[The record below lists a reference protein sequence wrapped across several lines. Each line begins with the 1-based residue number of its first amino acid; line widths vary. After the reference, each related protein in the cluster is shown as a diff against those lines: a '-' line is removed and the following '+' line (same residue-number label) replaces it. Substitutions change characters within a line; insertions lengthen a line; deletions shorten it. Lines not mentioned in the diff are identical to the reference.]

1 MKISAVITT
10 VNHKHKQ
17 PMAMKVCDSLT
28 STGFIFDEKIVSIDY
43 INSDKYDEDIA
54 SYFEHHNWKIKK
66 SLYGSRIDTLID
78 LMRYFVENNTDFV
91 LHAEDDILVDYL
103 PTRNDLEGLLLLAKN
118 NQTCGQLT
126 LSLGGS
132 TFKCEGGDDGD
143 LYDIENEK
151 IFENEKI
158 LIFRRKEENASSFFF
173 ELGTMFIRPKIML
186 MCLEYAKKNFSNM
199 QIEQAQTRAWF
210 DLNIPSI
217 FYRATLCK
225 PQVQKYWKNDT
236 WKVDGECRFI
246 TILDPNQGASLYG
259 GKHSV

>member
-1 MKISAVITT
+1 MKISALLTT
-10 VNHKHKQ
+10 VNHKKKQ
-17 PMAMKVCDSLT
+17 PMAIKVCDSIV
-28 STGFIFDEKIVSIDY
+28 STGFVFDEKIISIDH
-43 INSDKYDEDIA
+43 INSDNYDEHTLYHFKLQGWD
-54 SYFEHHNWKIKK
+54 IKK
-66 SLYGSRIDTLID
+66 SFFGNRIDTLID
-78 LMRYFVENNTDFV
+78 LMRYFVNNNTDFIF
-91 LHAEDDILVDYL
+91 HAEDDILVNYL
-103 PTRNDLEGLLLLAKN
+103 PSRNNIEELLLLAKN
-118 NQTCGQLT
+118 NQACGQLT

-143 LYDIENEK
+143 FYDIENEK

-186 MCLEYAKKNFSNM
+186 MCLEYAKKNFSAM

-210 DLNIPSI
+210 ELNIPLV

-225 PQVQKYWKNDT
+225 PDVKKYWKNDT
-236 WKVDGECRFI
+236 WKIDGECRFI

-259 GKHSV
+259 GKHSI